1 MNLDL
6 GPGCRGA
13 AFTARLKEPTAFRS
27 LDTIIFDDVLTNI
40 GSGYNPETGIFKVP
54 FSGRY
59 LFSLTICAQNQKQ
72 VWAEILADGVVI
84 GQLAAGDQE
93 IDRASASVS
102 VVAYLDVGNEVHVRE
117 TKMWT
122 GYFHGEGFTA
132 FTGLLLQ

>member
-13 AFTARLKEPTAFRS
+13 AFTARLKENTAFRS

-40 GSGYNPETGIFKVP
+40 GGGYNPETGTFKTP
-54 FSGRY
+54 YSGRY

-72 VWAEILADGVVI
+72 VWAEIVADSHVI
-84 GQLAAGDQE
+84 GQLAAGDQD

-102 VVAYLDVGNEVHVRE
+102 VVAFLEAGKEVHVRE

-122 GYFHGEGFTA
+122 GYFQGEGFTA